1 MGKPLTDDRH
11 YQISWSTIDRVFD
24 RSNGVGQPI
33 ARINALESRFICQ
46 SPRAIC
52 SALKMQSSL
61 DGIPHR
67 AQRSQSPQTNSAGC
81 RKDRSVLASLL
92 TKSRT
97 SAAPMF
103 VSSCG
108 IEPSACCLTA
118 HPPRGLA
125 FMTID
130 PRPNSCCIDRNA
142 NIAHRLHVRRTGD
155 ARSRLH
161 DGPQRLRRRCWR

>member
-1 MGKPLTDDRH
+1 M
-11 YQISWSTIDRVFD
+11 
-24 RSNGVGQPI
+24 
-33 ARINALESRFICQ
+33 ESRLICQ

-103 VSSCG
+103 VSSCV
-108 IEPSACCLTA
+108 IEPVRLLSDRKSAAWLGIYDHRSATQLLLHRPQRQHCAYAARPASRQCALCQIQQSGRPILSTHRQLFSACLV
-118 HPPRGLA
+118 
-125 FMTID
+125 MTSVPWQGISN
-130 PRPNSCCIDRNA
+130 PTRA
-142 NIAHRLHVRRTGD
+142 TH
-155 ARSRLH
+155 
-161 DGPQRLRRRCWR
+161 W